1 MLGHLDTSGDV
12 VVVVSGTVVVVVV
25 DVVVVVV
32 DVVVVVELVVVELV
46 VDGVVSG
53 GRVVA
58 SAAVVGV
65 GSVVAPLVSP
75 DAQDVRARARAA
87 TRAKWVF
94 IGVMASGRGQRDSR
108 PRRCGSLAEGLARRR
123 CDCRGRR

>member
-1 MLGHLDTSGDV
+1 M
-12 VVVVSGTVVVVVV
+12 VVVSGTVVVVVV

-94 IGVMASGRGQRDSR
+94 IGVMVSGRGQRDSR